1 MASRDF
7 TIEAHGSLF
16 LLIPHTQ
23 EARELVAE
31 KIVDDPLTWA
41 GGIVVEQRY
50 IIDLVTGL
58 REEGFRI
65 NT

>member
-7 TIEAHGSLF
+7 TIEEHGSLF
-16 LLIPHTQ
+16 LLIPHTTS
-23 EARELVAE
+23 ARELVAE
-31 KIVDDPLTWA
+31 RIVDDPLTWKY
-41 GGIVVEQRY
+41 GVVVGQNY
-50 IIDLVTGL
+50 VIDLVAAL

>member
-16 LLIPHTQ
+16 LLIPHTK

-41 GGIVVEQRY
+41 GGIVVEQNY

>member
-23 EARELVAE
+23 EARELVSE

-41 GGIVVEQRY
+41 GGIVVEQNY
-50 IIDLVTGL
+50 IIDLVSGL